1 MLNYLPAADNYSTTS
16 VSPYRSISHQRDP
29 IQNTNNIEA
38 RMDIKYSQFGI
49 ISSQHSDASPSSSGP
64 PRLAA
69 TSSNVSANTD
79 PETRQTSPVSSI
91 NRELIR
97 AGVRPITP
105 QSELNGRH
113 RVGSDDTS
121 PASITT
127 ADSVAHGTKRTA
139 SGACKVAMTTE
150 CKTAIDGVQPQKQHV
165 RHRSLDSR
173 IGKVGNVSVL
183 NSLHNFLVKML
194 IVP

>member
-1 MLNYLPAADNYSTTS
+1 
-16 VSPYRSISHQRDP
+16 
-29 IQNTNNIEA
+29 
-38 RMDIKYSQFGI
+38 MDFKYSQSAI
-49 ISSQHSDASPSSSGP
+49 VSSRHSDASPSSSGP

-69 TSSNVSANTD
+69 TSSNASANTD

-105 QSELNGRH
+105 QSELHSRH
-113 RVGSDDTS
+113 CVGSADTS
-121 PASITT
+121 PTSIMTI
-127 ADSVAHGTKRTA
+127 DSLAHGTKRTA
-139 SGACKVAMTTE
+139 SGACKVGITTE
-150 CKTAIDGVQPQKQHV
+150 CNTAFDSVQPQEQHT

-173 IGKVGNVSVL
+173 VGKVGNVSVWKKCH
-183 NSLHNFLVKML
+183 SFSVRIL